1 MAALGVDAF
10 GDDALIDGDGA
21 GDACLPQAV
30 AAFGAPHTV
39 SGGLAQPAAGAG
51 LPHAVGVGSF
61 RACGEEGL
69 GCAAAVAVAVAGA
82 VAVAV
87 AAESGGSS
95 ANDGTV

>member
-10 GDDALIDGDGA
+10 GVPGRALFDGDGA

-82 VAVAV
+82 VAVA
-87 AAESGGSS
+87 AESGGSS